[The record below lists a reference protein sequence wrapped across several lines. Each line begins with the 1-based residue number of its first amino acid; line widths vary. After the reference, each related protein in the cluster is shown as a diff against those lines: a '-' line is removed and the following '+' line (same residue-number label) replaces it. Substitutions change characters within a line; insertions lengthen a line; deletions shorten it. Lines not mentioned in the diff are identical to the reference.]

1 MAIRKRLDRDEYEYC
16 DSNNDI
22 MRIKKS
28 SLHGDWNN
36 IILLFF
42 LYTLQGIPLGLAGA
56 IPMILQNRGVS
67 YKQQV
72 CTLKFKILT

>member
-1 MAIRKRLDRDEYEYC
+1 MAIRKRGEGKEYQFISEGHIDDRMKFRS
-16 DSNNDI
+16 SNL
-22 MRIKKS
+22 K
-28 SLHGDWNN
+28 GDWGN
-36 IILLFF
+36 IALLFF

-72 CTLKFKILT
+72 R

>member
-1 MAIRKRLDRDEYEYC
+1 MALRKRQEKDSVNSNESFDETMKYRKT
-16 DSNNDI
+16 NL
-22 MRIKKS
+22 K
-28 SLHGDWNN
+28 GDWNN
-36 IILLFF
+36 IILLFC

-72 CTLKFKILT
+72 SKSSKLQ

>member
-1 MAIRKRLDRDEYEYC
+1 MALRRRQDREGANSDECLDEYVY
-16 DSNNDI
+16 
-22 MRIKKS
+22 KKS
-28 SLHGDWNN
+28 NLKGDWNN
-36 IILLFF
+36 IVLLFC

-72 CTLKFKILT
+72 RH